1 MSDNIC
7 YEIIPY
13 NQCNEVPG
21 VQLLEGQ
28 ELLSFEKKLSR
39 LSALIQD
46 ESKLINEYE
55 SYIKKNSEHLYMPE
69 NLQYS
74 IRGENSIDAIN
85 SLQEAIDTLERA
97 VNILE
102 EIEVLDDENEEDKI
116 EKESR
121 QNELND
127 YIDQA
132 ISSLEDI
139 Y

>member
-1 MSDNIC
+1 MNNTRRKMIASIIMNLRKFSDYDLIEDIKD
-7 YEIIPY
+7 EIEDILWDEEDAY
-13 NQCNEVPG
+13 NN
-21 VQLLEGQ
+21 
-28 ELLSFEKKLSR
+28 
-39 LSALIQD
+39 
-46 ESKLINEYE
+46 
-55 SYIKKNSEHLYMPE
+55 MPE

-132 ISSLEDI
+132 ISNLEDI

>member
-1 MSDNIC
+1 MNNTRRKRIASIITSLRKFSDYVLIEDIKD
-7 YEIIPY
+7 EIEDILWDEEDAY
-13 NQCNEVPG
+13 NN
-21 VQLLEGQ
+21 
-28 ELLSFEKKLSR
+28 
-39 LSALIQD
+39 
-46 ESKLINEYE
+46 
-55 SYIKKNSEHLYMPE
+55 MPE

-74 IRGENSIDAIN
+74 IRGENSIEAIN